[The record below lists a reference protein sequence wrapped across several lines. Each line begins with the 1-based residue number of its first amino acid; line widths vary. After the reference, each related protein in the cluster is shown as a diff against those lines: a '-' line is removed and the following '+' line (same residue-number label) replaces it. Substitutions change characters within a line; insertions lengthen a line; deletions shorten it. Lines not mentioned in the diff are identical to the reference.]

1 MAETSENFPIT
12 REAVASFADQAHFR
26 QAVGDLLTAGFE
38 PSDLSVLAAHESLDV
53 AGGVAGYRKEP
64 HSWLPSGLADEMK
77 YLAPLTIA
85 GIIVL
90 SGGPIAAGIAA
101 LVGAGLGGAALK
113 EILDRYTA
121 GQHSEE
127 FAAALHA
134 GAVLLWARCADPERE
149 LSATRILEAAGGRFV
164 HVHGRPAGMG

>member
-77 YLAPLTIA
+77 YLPPLTIA

-90 SGGPIAAGIAA
+90 SGDPRP
-101 LVGAGLGGAALK
+101 LYRGAAQRG
-113 EILDRYTA
+113 IRRRA
-121 GQHSEE
+121 PCRRR
-127 FAAALHA
+127 
-134 GAVLLWARCADPERE
+134 AVVGPLRR
-149 LSATRILEAAGGRFV
+149 S
-164 HVHGRPAGMG
+164 